1 MKPSFDSFDY
11 CKHLAT
17 LMWFLMSFF
26 DIVIDCFKWN
36 CNELWNQSTVTRLCY
51 YQIWPLVMAFCIESL
66 QLCVL
71 FSKQTSKNTVN
82 LIWQFLI
89 EDGLYLTNFSW
100 ITLTKILNGTYE
112 ITLSFKMCQ
121 NKMQFFMKKLLCW
134 SGTDLLC
141 LLWILFTQKP
151 HNFGMK

>member
-71 FSKQTSKNTVN
+71 FKTNFKKYSKLNLTVLNWRWTLFNKFFMDNTDKNIEWHLWDYFEFQNVSKQNA
-82 LIWQFLI
+82 IFH
-89 EDGLYLTNFSW
+89 E
-100 ITLTKILNGTYE
+100 KIIMLKWNWFA
-112 ITLSFKMCQ
+112 LSFV
-121 NKMQFFMKKLLCW
+121 
-134 SGTDLLC
+134 
-141 LLWILFTQKP
+141 
-151 HNFGMK
+151 NFIYSKTS

>member
-1 MKPSFDSFDY
+1 MLQFWLLKSWQ
-11 CKHLAT
+11 HW
-17 LMWFLMSFF
+17 WFLMSFF

-71 FSKQTSKNTVN
+71 FKTNFKKYSKLNLTVLN
-82 LIWQFLI
+82 WRWTLF
-89 EDGLYLTNFSW
+89 TNFSW
-100 ITLTKILNGTYE
+100 ITLTKILNDTYE

-141 LLWILFTQKP
+141 LLWILFAQKP